1 MIESMGLLLIG
12 GLIGYSFKKEKT
24 VFKYRTIT
32 EKPSQSDI
40 KFYLREKEHK
50 QEMLQLSEDDFH
62 SIKYVE
68 YKVNTD
74 RGFTTYHLPV
84 GELGSMSY
92 LLNEK
97 LQCYSGNGYHR
108 INFNDNKAS
117 TGASEYSFKEHL
129 SFIESGKANRFIINN
144 D

>member
-92 LLNEK
+92 
-97 LQCYSGNGYHR
+97 
-108 INFNDNKAS
+108 
-117 TGASEYSFKEHL
+117 
-129 SFIESGKANRFIINN
+129 
-144 D
+144 